1 MAEAPNF
8 QTEMRLLLRERAL
21 NAAREVVCTE
31 GWGAVNMSRI
41 AKDVGI
47 SRPVLYKEIG
57 TRQALADAL
66 IERELGTFL
75 SGIVD
80 TLAEHPADPITGM
93 TRAAEYTLHTGAD
106 NTLLKAVLSGRHS
119 GDMTLLP
126 ALVTEPEPVLG
137 RAIAALTV
145 AMRDRYELATMSDG
159 NLESLVEILVRL
171 TLSHLFQPVGPIDR
185 AVAQVELV
193 ITQVFTG
200 LRGQVSA
207 QRG

>member
-1 MAEAPNF
+1 MTPMAEAPNF
-8 QTEMRLLLRERAL
+8 QAEMRLLLRERAL
-21 NAAREVVCTE
+21 DAARDVVCTE

-66 IERELGTFL
+66 IERELGAFL

-80 TLAEHPADPITGM
+80 TLAEHPDDPVTGM
-93 TRAAEYTLHTGAD
+93 ARAAAYTLRTGAD
-106 NTLLKAVLSGRHS
+106 NTLLKAVLSGRHT
-119 GDMTLLP
+119 GDTTLLP

-137 RAIAALTV
+137 RAVAALTT
-145 AMRDRYELATMSDG
+145 AMRDRYELPTLSGDDLETMI
-159 NLESLVEILVRL
+159 EILVRL

-185 AVAQVELV
+185 ATDQIELV
-193 ITQVFTG
+193 ISRVFAG
-200 LRGQVSA
+200 A
-207 QRG
+207 QAPGR

>member
-1 MAEAPNF
+1 MATVPEAPNF
-8 QTEMRLLLRERAL
+8 QSEMRLLLRERAL
-21 NAAREVVCTE
+21 DAAREVVCTE

-80 TLAEHPADPITGM
+80 TLAEHPADPISGM
-93 TRAAEYTLHTGAD
+93 TSAAEYTLRTGAD

-119 GDMTLLP
+119 GDTTLLP

-137 RAIAALTV
+137 RALTALIAA
-145 AMRDRYELATMSDG
+145 MRERYELPTLSDDD
-159 NLESLVEILVRL
+159 LAALIEILVRL
-171 TLSHLFQPVGPIDR
+171 TLSHLFQPIGPIDH
-185 AVAQVELV
+185 AVTQVALV
-193 ITQVFTG
+193 ITRVFTAM
-200 LRGQVSA
+200 SA
-207 QRG
+207 